1 MANGTRTMWTG
12 EFEIRFLQ
20 CLMDCGGN
28 IRAACRDLN
37 VTHSSVY
44 AHKHF
49 SETFARDLDE
59 AKLVG
64 AHILED
70 VSIDDALLGTPEPL
84 YVKGELVLDKE
95 GQPVVI
101 RKISWTSRIFL
112 LKGAFP
118 DKYRDRYAHELSGP
132 GGGPIPSRAEV
143 RIYLPDNGRKPQ
155 EDIPAAPVE
164 TRTP

>member
-1 MANGTRTMWTG
+1 MANGTCVRWT
-12 EFEIRFLQ
+12 EDFEIKFLQ
-20 CLMDCGGN
+20 RLMDCGGN
-28 IRAACRDLN
+28 IREVCRNLN
-37 VTHSSVY
+37 VTHASVY
-44 AHKHF
+44 AHKHA
-49 SETFARDLDE
+49 SESFAAQLDE
-59 AKLVG
+59 AKLIG

-70 VSIDDALLGTPEPL
+70 VSLDDALLGTPEPL

-95 GQPVVI
+95 GQPVVV

-132 GGGPIPSRAEV
+132 GGGPIASRAEV

-164 TRTP
+164 ARTP